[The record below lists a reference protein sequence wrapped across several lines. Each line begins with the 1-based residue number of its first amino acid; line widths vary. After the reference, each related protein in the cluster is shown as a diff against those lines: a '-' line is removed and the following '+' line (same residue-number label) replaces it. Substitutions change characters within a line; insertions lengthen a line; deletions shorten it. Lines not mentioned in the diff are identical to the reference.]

1 MLASGCWSGWAA
13 WLRTRAS
20 PPVVL
25 VTHHCEEIPPG
36 FTHGGLVSRGR
47 LLAAGPLGDVIT
59 SAQVSACF
67 EVSVDVGCTDGR
79 WWSRAA

>member
-1 MLASGCWSGWAA
+1 MRLGALAEDP
-13 WLRTRAS
+13 AS

-36 FTHGGLVSRGR
+36 FTHGGLMSGGR
-47 LLAAGPLGDVIT
+47 LLSSGPLAEAIT

-67 EVSVDVGCTDGR
+67 GVSVDVGRTDGR